1 MKVIG
6 LKNVMRDETFIYY
19 RKTFLGDAVIELPL
33 VTATVPIE
41 FVIEMSPLGS
51 KTIDIEFK
59 GSFDYPLLPVL
70 KELKELILNE
80 DNEGRLP

>member
-1 MKVIG
+1 
-6 LKNVMRDETFIYY
+6 MRDETFIYY

-33 VTATVPIE
+33 VTTTVPIE
-41 FVIEMSPLGS
+41 FVIEMSPLGT

-80 DNEGRLP
+80 DYEGRLP

>member
-1 MKVIG
+1 MKVLG

-19 RKTFLGDAVIELPL
+19 RKTFLGYCVIELPL
-33 VTATVPIE
+33 TTVDVPIE

-59 GSFDYPLLPVL
+59 DTFDYPLLPVL
-70 KELKELILNE
+70 KQLKELILNE
-80 DNEGRLP
+80 DYEGRLP